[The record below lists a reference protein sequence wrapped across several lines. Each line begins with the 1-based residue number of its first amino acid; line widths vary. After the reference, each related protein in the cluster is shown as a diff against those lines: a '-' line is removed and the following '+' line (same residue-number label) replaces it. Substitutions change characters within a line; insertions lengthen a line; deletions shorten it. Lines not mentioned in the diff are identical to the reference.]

1 MRECTENRGFSIWEY
16 LIMVDMK
23 NVVQQLNTSWYT
35 AIVKKFPKLKSN
47 VSVMEDN
54 EKTLKLPAA
63 RIFQMGNPSLE
74 SAMDLEGT
82 ENAVTFTVQVEFYEG
97 ASTWSTLYD
106 YDKTSHE
113 FFEHEGYERIFGLE
127 FERKSNVVRSIC
139 RYRKTITAEDVASA
153 LTVKD

>member
-1 MRECTENRGFSIWEY
+1 MA
-16 LIMVDMK
+16 DMK

-63 RIFQMGNPSLE
+63 RIFPMGNPSLE

-97 ASTWSTLYD
+97 ASTWSALYD
-106 YDKTSHE
+106 YDKVSHS
-113 FFEHEGYERIFGLE
+113 FFEEEGYERTFGLE

-139 RYRKTITAEDVASA
+139 RYRKTITAEETSSA